1 MTATVTHQP
10 KAGATLTGAEYE
22 ATDHHVISI
31 AAADIGA
38 AAAGHNHDATY
49 ATTGHTH
56 ASYAASDHNH
66 NGTYAASSHTHAYLS
81 PAKVGARVALGV

>member
-22 ATDHHVISI
+22 AADHHVVSI
-31 AAADIGA
+31 TATDIGA
-38 AAAGHNHDATY
+38 AESGHNHDATY

-66 NGTYAASSHTHAYLS
+66 TGVYAASSHTHAYLS